1 MAWTIEFSLTADKQ
15 LGKLGAAEAR
25 RITDFLRDRLR
36 VRENPRSLGEP
47 LKGTLRKLWRY
58 RVGDYRII
66 CRIEDTVLTVFVVE
80 IDHRSRVY
88 KNHS

>member
-1 MAWTIEFSLTADKQ
+1 MAWTIDFSLKAEKQ
-15 LGKLGAAEAR
+15 LVNLGTAEAR

-47 LKGTLRKLWRY
+47 LKGSLRQLWRY
-58 RVGDYRII
+58 RVGDYRIV
-66 CRIEDTVLTVFVVE
+66 CRIEDIVLTVFVVE

-88 KNHS
+88 KHQS